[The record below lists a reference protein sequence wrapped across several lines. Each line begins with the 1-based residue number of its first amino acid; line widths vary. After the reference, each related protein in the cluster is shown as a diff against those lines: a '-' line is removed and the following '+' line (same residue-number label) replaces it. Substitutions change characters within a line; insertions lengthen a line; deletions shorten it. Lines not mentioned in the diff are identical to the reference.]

1 MVLSTHFFIPLRIP
15 RTALTPLMHL
25 GGDSGSRMS
34 AGAAGALKV
43 LRVMSRV
50 LKMAVIVIISF
61 FQATGIPGNL
71 VFVSKFIFPS
81 FP

>member
-34 AGAAGALKV
+34 AGAGGGTESSKGYDQGPKNGCYSHYIFFSGN
-43 LRVMSRV
+43 RDSR
-50 LKMAVIVIISF
+50 
-61 FQATGIPGNL
+61 
-71 VFVSKFIFPS
+71 
-81 FP
+81 

>member
-34 AGAAGALKV
+34 AGAGGGALKV

-50 LKMAVIVIISF
+50 LKMAVIVIYIF
-61 FQATGIPGNL
+61 FSGNRD
-71 VFVSKFIFPS
+71 SR
-81 FP
+81 